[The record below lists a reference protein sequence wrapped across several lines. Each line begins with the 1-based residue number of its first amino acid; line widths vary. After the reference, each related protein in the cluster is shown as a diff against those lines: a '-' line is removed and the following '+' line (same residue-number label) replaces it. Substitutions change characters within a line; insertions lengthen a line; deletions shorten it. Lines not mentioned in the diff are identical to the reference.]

1 MHKKRLSRERLVLDI
16 LDLLFGWAGL
26 FLWLQDGNDVWVLE
40 LWSVHAGLVVW
51 LENLHLNTENSLSE
65 EDVSNGGVDVFPDWV
80 TGVDHHTVNK
90 LHSLR
95 SLASDLTADND
106 LATSSTLLHHES
118 EYTVGGSSD
127 GKATEKLVSEGL
139 GLGDSAQTS
148 VSNSLD
154 VKVDLAL
161 LVAPSLVDDSGEFTD
176 SSGLLAENLAW
187 SSGDDDNFAGL
198 RFSDDDT
205 GVSILGE
212 LSLEELVEFGL
223 EETVS
228 DEEMLFGNW
237 PCGSLSLSHGCCF
250 L

>member
-1 MHKKRLSRERLVLDI
+1 LDI

-26 FLWLQDGNDVWVLE
+26 FLWLQDGDDIWVLE
-40 LWSVHAGLVVW
+40 LWSVHAGLVVG
-51 LENLHLNTENSLSE
+51 LENLHLDTEHSLSE
-65 EDVSNGGVDVFPDWV
+65 ENVSHGGVDVFPGWV
-80 TGVDHHTVNK
+80 TGVDHHTVDE

-106 LATSSTLLHHES
+106 FATSSTLLHHES
-118 EYTVGGSSD
+118 EDTVGGSSD
-127 GKATEKLVSEGL
+127 GKTAEELVSEGL
-139 GLGDSAQTS
+139 GLGNGAQAS
-148 VSNSLD
+148 VGNSLD
-154 VKVDLAL
+154 VKIDLAL
-161 LVAPSLVDDSGEFTD
+161 LVAPSLVDDSGELSN

-187 SSGDDDNFAGL
+187 SGGDDDDLAGL

-212 LSLEELVEFGL
+212 LSLEELVELGL

-228 DEEMLFGNW
+228 DEEMLFGDW

>member
-1 MHKKRLSRERLVLDI
+1 MSEQMHKKQVWVARLVLDI
-16 LDLLFGWAGL
+16 LDLLFSWAGL
-26 FLWLQDGNDVWVLE
+26 FLWLQDLDDIWVLE

-51 LENLHLNTENSLSE
+51 LENLHLNTENTLSE
-65 EDVSNGGVDVFPDWV
+65 EDVSDGGVDVFPGWV
-80 TGVDHHTVNK
+80 TGVDHHTVDK

-95 SLASDLTADND
+95 SLASDLTTDND
-106 LATSSTLLHHES
+106 LATSGALLHHES
-118 EYTVGGSSD
+118 EDTVGGSSD
-127 GKATEKLVSEGL
+127 GEAAEKLVSKRL
-139 GLGDSAQTS
+139 GLGDGGEAS
-148 VSNSLD
+148 VGNSFD
-154 VKVDLAL
+154 VEVDLAL

-176 SSGLLAENLAW
+176 SSRLLAENLAW

-228 DEEMLFGNW
+228 DEEMLFGN
-237 PCGSLSLSHGCCF
+237 
-250 L
+250 